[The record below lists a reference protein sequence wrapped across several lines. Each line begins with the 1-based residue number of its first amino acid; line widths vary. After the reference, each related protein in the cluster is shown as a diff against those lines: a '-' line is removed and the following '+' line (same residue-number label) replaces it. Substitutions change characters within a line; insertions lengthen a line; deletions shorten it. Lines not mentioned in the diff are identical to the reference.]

1 MNNELWNKG
10 KALMYHA
17 IRSMYLQLLNTKLWV
32 LSLLQIQVDD
42 QHFGLILGKAVII
55 LGFRL
60 FSFSYSDTT
69 VMSRNMSHLF
79 NFLVTTVLFVSL
91 NHNNLRKTL

>member
-42 QHFGLILGKAVII
+42 QHFDLILGKAVII

-60 FSFSYSDTT
+60 LVLTQAT

-79 NFLVTTVLFVSL
+79 NFLVTTVC
-91 NHNNLRKTL
+91 

>member
-1 MNNELWNKG
+1 MNNQLWNKG

-42 QHFGLILGKAVII
+42 QHFDLILGKAVII

-60 FSFSYSDTT
+60 FS
-69 VMSRNMSHLF
+69 N
-79 NFLVTTVLFVSL
+79 LVLT
-91 NHNNLRKTL
+91 HNRYVEKHVTFI